1 MKTAKAFD
9 CVALKNAIQAQI
21 LKEREGISDADV
33 RGLVQRKLETSN
45 TPVGRLWRTIQA
57 KQGTTKQ

>member
-9 CVALKNAIQAQI
+9 CVALKNTIQAQI
-21 LKEREGISDADV
+21 LTEREGMSEADV
-33 RGLVQRKLETSN
+33 RALVQRKLETSN

-57 KQGTTKQ
+57 RHGTTKQ